1 MAAAILTAKGQLT
14 LPKPV
19 RERLGVKSGD
29 RLRFRFDDEG
39 RLILEP
45 LLPSPSRSLEG
56 LLGHLK
62 PSSPV
67 SLEAMNEA
75 IANHLRNKHG

>member
-29 RLRFRFDDEG
+29 RLRFRFDSEG

-45 LLPSPSRSLEG
+45 WRPTTGQPLVG
-56 LLGHLK
+56 LLAHLK
-62 PSSPV
+62 PASPV
-67 SLEAMNEA
+67 SVEAMNEA
-75 IANHLRNKHG
+75 IALHLRSKHG